1 MIVTEKMITI
11 YIPVM
16 VVCLIIGI
24 ASNSGYEHRIKGRYI
39 LLGSL
44 FWPITL
50 VVVISHILAAVIVEM
65 LKVVKENFWDTF

>member
-11 YIPVM
+11 YIPVLII
-16 VVCLIIGI
+16 CLIVGI
-24 ASNSGYEHRIKGRYI
+24 ASNGGCENKVKGRYI

-50 VVVISHILAAVIVEM
+50 VVIISHILAVVMVE
-65 LKVVKENFWDTF
+65 LLRVVKENFWDTF